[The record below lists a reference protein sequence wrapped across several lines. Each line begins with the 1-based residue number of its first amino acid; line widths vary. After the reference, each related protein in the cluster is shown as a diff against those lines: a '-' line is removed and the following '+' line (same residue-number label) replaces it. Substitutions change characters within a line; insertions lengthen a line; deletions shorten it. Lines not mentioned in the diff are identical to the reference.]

1 MKSRI
6 QFFLLLLYLAQ
17 NEAFQGCDG
26 IMLKPRSLLHPLLE
40 SSFQGTI
47 SDASTALQCGR
58 TRTKPCGWQKE
69 GLLGD
74 HKEEELIGHRSDS
87 QAVSQ
92 GWTGRTGKRHGGQ
105 ECPAPQL

>member
-17 NEAFQGCDG
+17 NEAFQACDG

-40 SSFQGTI
+40 SSFQGMI

-87 QAVSQ
+87 QAVAQ